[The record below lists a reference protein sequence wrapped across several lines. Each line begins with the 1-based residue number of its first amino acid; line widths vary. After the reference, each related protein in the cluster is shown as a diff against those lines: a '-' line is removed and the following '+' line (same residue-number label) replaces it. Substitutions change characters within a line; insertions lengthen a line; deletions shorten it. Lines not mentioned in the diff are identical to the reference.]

1 MSPSQSGRSV
11 FWLRSETLLL
21 EPTSLVLLLSVVFF
35 YSCCYYFSF
44 QAREESK
51 VVFPPPVVKTEVT
64 VIITDV
70 NDEIPTFRSKSYL
83 AEINENAQV
92 NTPVTFLNSAVPEV
106 FDHDQVIIVQTVICF
121 HVFSSSRKFPKY
133 TAIV

>member
-1 MSPSQSGRSV
+1 V
-11 FWLRSETLLL
+11 EWLRNVVKPVRAVSILAEIRSITASANIFGAIALLFSFNAAA
-21 EPTSLVLLLSVVFF
+21 TV
-35 YSCCYYFSF
+35 SF

-64 VIITDV
+64 VIITDI

-83 AEINENAQV
+83 AEVNENAQV

-106 FDHDQVIIVQTVICF
+106 FDHDQVIIDSDCNMLSCSFPHLV
-121 HVFSSSRKFPKY
+121 SS
-133 TAIV
+133 